1 MTKMVTIDT
10 TLQALTE
17 ILDPLGVSSFP
28 TPAIEIS
35 IEIPS
40 WLLST
45 LGGEL
50 DGVAMIRTED
60 DRFVTKLAV
69 NFIRAAVTAL
79 DRKDST
85 ALNNIISKMDRTPG
99 WTCVYYDDED
109 WNEWI
114 DNPGDA
120 CRQCLILTHSPSD
133 VAFFIYADGLGDLM
147 SEEV

>member
-1 MTKMVTIDT
+1 MTKTTTIDT

-17 ILDPLGVSSFP
+17 ILDPLGASVSP
-28 TPAIEIS
+28 APAIEIS

-45 LGGEL
+45 LGDEL

-60 DRFVTKLAV
+60 DRLVTWIAV
-69 NFIRAAVTAL
+69 NFIRSAAAAL
-79 DRKDST
+79 DHKDST
-85 ALNNIISKMDRTPG
+85 ALNDLISKMDRTPG

-133 VAFFIYADGLGDLM
+133 VAFFIYADGLSDLM
-147 SEEV
+147 NEEV